1 MHKFEFGDVMSE
13 KTLIYLVR
21 HGESIGNK
29 NKMFLGHTD
38 LDLSEHGYKQARA
51 TAAAL
56 SKVKLDKIYS
66 SDLQRAYNTAK
77 AHADLRG
84 MTVHTDH
91 GLRELYVG
99 DWEGKH
105 VDEIIEKY
113 GEKVFKEDWH
123 GGFGT
128 FAFPNGESTMEG
140 SRRFYQT
147 VMKIASENI
156 GKTLLIAAHA
166 AVIRGFW
173 SIICGVAPEDIV
185 EKIPFPSNASYSV
198 VEFDGEKLSPIEYSH
213 DEHLADIGIT
223 KVIVG

>member
-1 MHKFEFGDVMSE
+1 MNE

-38 LDLSEHGYKQARA
+38 LDLSELGYKQAEA
-51 TAAAL
+51 TASAL
-56 SKVKLDKIYS
+56 SKVRFDKIYS

-84 MTVHTDH
+84 MTVITDP

-105 VDEIIEKY
+105 VDEIIERY
-113 GEKVFKEDWH
+113 GEKAFKEDWH

-128 FAFPNGESTMEG
+128 FKFPGGESAMEG
-140 SRRFYQT
+140 SRRFYNT
-147 VMKIASENI
+147 VMKIVRENV

-173 SIICGVAPEDIV
+173 SIICDVAPEDIV
-185 EKIPFPSNASYSV
+185 EKIPFSTNASYSIA
-198 VEFDGEKLSPIEYSH
+198 EFDGEKLLPLEYSH
-213 DEHLADIGIT
+213 DEHLSKIGIT